1 LKKLEASG
9 GGATAT
15 AVFDPSQLVH
25 LPGPVAIAIRHALAD
40 ALHPVFVA
48 GLVIVA
54 GTFLATLF
62 IHELPLRQTAHVAAG
77 RRPNLTEPQAE

>member
-1 LKKLEASG
+1 
-9 GGATAT
+9 
-15 AVFDPSQLVH
+15 VH

-62 IHELPLRQTAHVAAG
+62 IHELPLRQTAHVAPG
-77 RRPNLTEPQAE
+77 RRPNLSEPQAE